1 MLDSGLESLSKLTLS
16 AVETVKAGV
25 QGYHSSSEFDSGDG
39 STGVNDGQIPGASA
53 SSPFPPQQPPFKFS
67 EDGVRRPSSS
77 SSSLANG
84 LFAAARKAAEATK
97 QVKDRT

>member
-1 MLDSGLESLSKLTLS
+1 LVLDSGLESLSKLTLS

-25 QGYHSSSEFDSGDG
+25 QGFHGSSEVDSGDW
-39 STGVNDGQIPGASA
+39 SSGVNDGQIPGAAA
-53 SSPFPPQQPPFKFS
+53 SLPPQQSFEFS
-67 EDGVRRPSSS
+67 EDDVRRPSSS